1 MVPLAP
7 KNIGKLYLI
16 LGTNEIKLSDFTR
29 EANERWLRI
38 TNQDTWSSTLSRVR
52 IARQEAIEYTLE
64 AVRSSG
70 FPDRGSVFAKMLEAN
85 KITNRSDV
93 ILAAIQ
99 YLRSVEKEINTPTK
113 EIRNLILE
121 TRIWKKKEVQKWNF
135 PLCISRMLV
144 INSKGSNRYP
154 LLEYPRRRKNDYG
167 YVVLTEAGRDYLDK
181 LSLEK

>member
-1 MVPLAP
+1 MVSKSP

-16 LGTNEIKLSDFTR
+16 LGTNEIKLSEFTK
-29 EANERWLRI
+29 EANDRWLRI

-52 IARQEAIEYTLE
+52 IARQEAIEYTLQ

-70 FPDRGSVFAKMLEAN
+70 FPDRGSVFAKMLESN
-85 KITNRSDV
+85 NITNRSDV

-113 EIRNLILE
+113 EIRNLIIE
-121 TRIWKKKEVQKWNF
+121 TGIWKKKEVQKWNF
-135 PLCISRMLV
+135 PLCISRMLISKTKG
-144 INSKGSNRYP
+144 INRDP
-154 LLEYPRRRKNDYG
+154 LLEYPRRKNDYG

-181 LSLEK
+181 ISLEK